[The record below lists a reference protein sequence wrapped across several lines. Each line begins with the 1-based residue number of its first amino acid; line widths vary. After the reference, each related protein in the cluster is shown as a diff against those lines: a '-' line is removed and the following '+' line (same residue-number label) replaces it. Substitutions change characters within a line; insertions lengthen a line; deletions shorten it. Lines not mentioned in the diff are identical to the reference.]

1 MKWHFIICE
10 HEHTV
15 YFNYDCCRFCAFF
28 LEQFHQ
34 NLVTMVQRSCF
45 SVSEL
50 VCVKFHSLC
59 TIFCTAYIYVNFM
72 MHILCLFSED
82 ALHVILHYNMY
93 KSFFLN
99 TFIKQIHRFY
109 IACQSISDL
118 QIFQIESLQQQFDE
132 RGRIIDA
139 ISQTEEVQ
147 LGQYKV
153 LKVTLD
159 SVNSELK
166 EKERKVRNITF
177 LVPDSLRVTV
187 RNGNSIMVED
197 TIENT

>member
-1 MKWHFIICE
+1 
-10 HEHTV
+10 
-15 YFNYDCCRFCAFF
+15 
-28 LEQFHQ
+28 
-34 NLVTMVQRSCF
+34 
-45 SVSEL
+45 
-50 VCVKFHSLC
+50 
-59 TIFCTAYIYVNFM
+59 
-72 MHILCLFSED
+72 
-82 ALHVILHYNMY
+82 MY
-93 KSFFLN
+93 KSFFLI

-118 QIFQIESLQQQFDE
+118 QIFQIESLQQQFEE

>member
-1 MKWHFIICE
+1 
-10 HEHTV
+10 
-15 YFNYDCCRFCAFF
+15 
-28 LEQFHQ
+28 
-34 NLVTMVQRSCF
+34 
-45 SVSEL
+45 
-50 VCVKFHSLC
+50 
-59 TIFCTAYIYVNFM
+59 
-72 MHILCLFSED
+72 
-82 ALHVILHYNMY
+82 MY

-118 QIFQIESLQQQFDE
+118 QIFQIESLQQQFEE

-177 LVPDSLRVTV
+177 LVPDSLRVMV

>member
-1 MKWHFIICE
+1 
-10 HEHTV
+10 
-15 YFNYDCCRFCAFF
+15 
-28 LEQFHQ
+28 
-34 NLVTMVQRSCF
+34 
-45 SVSEL
+45 
-50 VCVKFHSLC
+50 
-59 TIFCTAYIYVNFM
+59 M

-82 ALHVILHYNMY
+82 TLHVILHYNMY
-93 KSFFLN
+93 RSFFLS
-99 TFIKQIHRFY
+99 TIIKQTHRFY
-109 IACQSISDL
+109 VTCQSTYDL
-118 QIFQIESLQQQFDE
+118 QIFQIESLQQQFEE

-159 SVNSELK
+159 SVNSESK
-166 EKERKVRNITF
+166 EKERKVRTITF

-187 RNGNSIMVED
+187 RNGNSISADMVED